1 MLHSNTGDES
11 RIIYTQQHISN
22 LNHILKFKNLFKNCW
37 ESLNCSQRGEMTH
50 LKYKQ
55 ILEPNNRIKFLK
67 RNLPKIAFQRTDDQP
82 HPVCFQLGGV
92 GLEAGCHSQV
102 IEAEESASR
111 KGDVD
116 LVAHDG
122 GSSLCQRLE
131 STGLSRSSCSLTSLL
146 TPAPSAHISLITH
159 VRPDK
164 GWLACFPI
172 MAWMRT
178 LPPQPACSQLL
189 SQLPSCTSAAARLPS
204 DYYYAASEET
214 SIRSSESFSNLLLD
228 SNLVLCIF
236 PPAQEHA
243 GKGFLDYRKD
253 SPVWRLGGFLEHPP
267 APVLLR
273 TTLLLSYSHQPA
285 MPATR
290 QLSEP
295 PLSFPLLSPGSLP
308 SLITHN
314 QSAV

>member
-1 MLHSNTGDES
+1 M
-11 RIIYTQQHISN
+11 
-22 LNHILKFKNLFKNCW
+22 
-37 ESLNCSQRGEMTH
+37 
-50 LKYKQ
+50 
-55 ILEPNNRIKFLK
+55 
-67 RNLPKIAFQRTDDQP
+67 
-82 HPVCFQLGGV
+82 
-92 GLEAGCHSQV
+92 

-189 SQLPSCTSAAARLPS
+189 SQLLPCTSAAARLPS

-214 SIRSSESFSNLLLD
+214 SIRSSESFSDLLLN

-236 PPAQEHA
+236 PLTAQEHA

-253 SPVWRLGGFLEHPP
+253 SR
-267 APVLLR
+267 
-273 TTLLLSYSHQPA
+273 
-285 MPATR
+285 
-290 QLSEP
+290 
-295 PLSFPLLSPGSLP
+295 PLSGGLAVSSSTPQRQCCCVLPSFCPTPTSLPCRPLGSFQSPLSPPPTLSWQP
-308 SLITHN
+308 PSSLITHN

>member
-1 MLHSNTGDES
+1 M
-11 RIIYTQQHISN
+11 
-22 LNHILKFKNLFKNCW
+22 
-37 ESLNCSQRGEMTH
+37 
-50 LKYKQ
+50 
-55 ILEPNNRIKFLK
+55 
-67 RNLPKIAFQRTDDQP
+67 
-82 HPVCFQLGGV
+82 
-92 GLEAGCHSQV
+92 

-189 SQLPSCTSAAARLPS
+189 SQLLPSCTSHKAAAARLPS

-253 SPVWRLGGFLEHPP
+253 SR
-267 APVLLR
+267 
-273 TTLLLSYSHQPA
+273 
-285 MPATR
+285 
-290 QLSEP
+290 
-295 PLSFPLLSPGSLP
+295 PLSGGLAVSSSTPQRQCCCVLPSFCPTPTSLPCRPLDSFQSPLSPSPYSLLAA
-308 SLITHN
+308 SLLDYSQPISCITLN
-314 QSAV
+314 TAKLRPCIMSMSKLQDCTQESGLCAALPAV

>member
-1 MLHSNTGDES
+1 M
-11 RIIYTQQHISN
+11 
-22 LNHILKFKNLFKNCW
+22 
-37 ESLNCSQRGEMTH
+37 
-50 LKYKQ
+50 
-55 ILEPNNRIKFLK
+55 
-67 RNLPKIAFQRTDDQP
+67 
-82 HPVCFQLGGV
+82 
-92 GLEAGCHSQV
+92 

-172 MAWMRT
+172 MAWVRT

-189 SQLPSCTSAAARLPS
+189 SQLPSCTSHKAAAARLPS

-253 SPVWRLGGFLEHPP
+253 SRPLSGGLAVSSSTPSASAAAYYPPSVLLPP
-267 APVLLR
+267 ACHAGHSTAFRAPSLLPP
-273 TTLLLSYSHQPA
+273 TLSWQP
-285 MPATR
+285 P
-290 QLSEP
+290 S
-295 PLSFPLLSPGSLP
+295 

>member
-1 MLHSNTGDES
+1 M
-11 RIIYTQQHISN
+11 
-22 LNHILKFKNLFKNCW
+22 
-37 ESLNCSQRGEMTH
+37 
-50 LKYKQ
+50 
-55 ILEPNNRIKFLK
+55 
-67 RNLPKIAFQRTDDQP
+67 
-82 HPVCFQLGGV
+82 
-92 GLEAGCHSQV
+92 

-189 SQLPSCTSAAARLPS
+189 SQLLPCTSAAARLPS

-253 SPVWRLGGFLEHPP
+253 SPVWRLGGFLEHPQRQCCC
-267 APVLLR
+267 VLPSFCPTPTSLPCR
-273 TTLLLSYSHQPA
+273 PLDSFQS
-285 MPATR
+285 
-290 QLSEP
+290 
-295 PLSFPLLSPGSLP
+295 PLSPSPSSLLAASLLDYSQP
-308 SLITHN
+308 ISCITLN
-314 QSAV
+314 TAKLRPCIMSMSKLQDCTQESGLCAALPAV